1 MTRATPFLMFEGR
14 AEEALA
20 FYAET
25 IPDSRI
31 VSIDRWSADSPGK
44 DGTVLR
50 AHAVIAGQ
58 PVMAHDS
65 YVSHGFAFTPSI
77 SFYVECADE
86 AEIERLAVAL
96 SEGGTELMPL
106 GDYGWSRRFGW
117 FSDRFGISWQ
127 LNLQ

>member
-1 MTRATPFLMFEGR
+1 MTHATPFLMFEGR
-14 AEEALA
+14 AEEALT

-25 IPDSRI
+25 IADSRI
-31 VSIDRWSADSPGK
+31 VSIERWAAGSPGK
-44 DGTVLR
+44 EGTVLR

-65 YVSHGFAFTPSI
+65 YLSHGFTFTPSI

-86 AEIERLAVAL
+86 TEIERLAAAL
-96 SEGGTELMPL
+96 SEGGAELMPL
-106 GDYGWSRRFGW
+106 GSYGWSRRFGW
-117 FSDRFGISWQ
+117 FSDRFGVSWQ

>member
-1 MTRATPFLMFEGR
+1 MTQATPFLMFEGR
-14 AEEALA
+14 AEEALT
-20 FYAET
+20 FYAGT

-31 VSIDRWSADSPGK
+31 VSIDRWSADSPGRE
-44 DGTVLR
+44 GEVLR

-65 YVSHGFAFTPSI
+65 FINHGFTFTPSI

-86 AEIERLAVAL
+86 AEIERLAATL
-96 SEGGTELMPL
+96 SEGGAELMPL